1 MENYFLQNET
11 TDFAK
16 LQELNNKQNWF
27 KSLTQLDI
35 RSTIDCSGLTHTDVP
50 TYIEYKTRHMTLERA
65 KEFKYI
71 FIEADKLKAFS
82 DITRKYKGNVK
93 RLFVNFLNDAILI
106 FNMNKPMDIK
116 YLPNQRINNVGY
128 NDIQWMDR
136 LGLDINDALIIDNTN
151 PN

>member
-1 MENYFLQNET
+1 MGNYFTENEA

-50 TYIEYKTRHMTLERA
+50 TYIEYKTRHMSLQRA
-65 KEFKYI
+65 REFKYI
-71 FIEADKLKAFS
+71 FIETDKMKEFNVL
-82 DITRKYKGNVK
+82 TRKHKGKIK
-93 RLFVNFLNDAILI
+93 RLFINFLKDATII
-106 FNMNKPMDIK
+106 FNMNKPMTLQ

-128 NDIQWMDR
+128 DEYQIQDR
-136 LGLDINDALIIDNTN
+136 IGLDINDALIIDNTN
-151 PN
+151 SN

>member
-1 MENYFLQNET
+1 MIVSY
-11 TDFAK
+11 
-16 LQELNNKQNWF
+16 
-27 KSLTQLDI
+27 QL
-35 RSTIDCSGLTHTDVP
+35 
-50 TYIEYKTRHMTLERA
+50 
-65 KEFKYI
+65 
-71 FIEADKLKAFS
+71 
-82 DITRKYKGNVK
+82 
-93 RLFVNFLNDAILI
+93 LFVNFLNDAILI